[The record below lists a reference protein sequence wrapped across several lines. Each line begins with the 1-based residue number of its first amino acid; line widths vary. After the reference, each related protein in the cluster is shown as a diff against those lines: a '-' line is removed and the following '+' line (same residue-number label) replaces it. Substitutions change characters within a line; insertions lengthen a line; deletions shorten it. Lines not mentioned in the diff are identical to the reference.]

1 MNKHTQA
8 ISFANSYFALI
19 DGLASG
25 LDRQLSED
33 VVLHWFGRTIRG
45 RRNVCAFMKTHKPNS
60 KHMFTRIAPTTGI
73 SYERKH
79 INRKVFRSSH
89 DRNNPEDLETENDTS
104 NEVTCFRETEESS
117 SSRYC
122 DITRDI
128 NQNEIEMK
136 RIDVMDNDEASYDL
150 NEGDLSNLFKLE
162 ITSSSVEEIEQ
173 SINKIKLEEEMA
185 PTVRAIKRERGE
197 EDGTDIVETSAV
209 KYVEADGE
217 VEFSRKFWKRDTWN
231 TYFSSTTNVHRW
243 RRPCK
248 LQIVYT
254 TLTERQPDMV
264 APCESNNVTIPFK
277 QPKVR
282 LPSLEEINEIS
293 NRLIPNTN
301 HFGGYLY
308 NLEVLEELQ
317 ADIGTRLIALRNLN
331 NKLVLEKPCIYS
343 SKNEKQFIFNYQ
355 IHLIIYEDR
364 NERNASI
371 PQEV

>member
-1 MNKHTQA
+1 M
-8 ISFANSYFALI
+8 
-19 DGLASG
+19 SG
-25 LDRQLSED
+25 YL
-33 VVLHWFGRTIRG
+33 
-45 RRNVCAFMKTHKPNS
+45 
-60 KHMFTRIAPTTGI
+60 
-73 SYERKH
+73 Y
-79 INRKVFRSSH
+79 RKVFRSSH
-89 DRNNPEDLETENDTS
+89 DRNNQEDLETENDTS
-104 NEVTCFRETEESS
+104 NEETYFREPEESS
-117 SSRYC
+117 SSRSC
-122 DITRDI
+122 DITRDF
-128 NQNEIEMK
+128 NQNEIEVK
-136 RIDVMDNDEASYDL
+136 RTDVMDNDASYDL

-162 ITSSSVEEIEQ
+162 ITSTSVEEIEQ
-173 SINKIKLEEEMA
+173 SINRIKLEEEMA
-185 PTVRAIKRERGE
+185 PTIRAIKRERGE
-197 EDGTDIVETSAV
+197 EDGPDIVETSAV

-231 TYFSSTTNVHRW
+231 TYFSSTVNVHRC

-248 LQIVYT
+248 LQIAYT

-264 APCESNNVTIPFK
+264 APCESNNVATPFK

-308 NLEVLEELQ
+308 NFEVLEVLQ
-317 ADIGTRLIALRNLN
+317 AEVGTRLIAHRNLN
-331 NKLVLEKPCIYS
+331 NNLVLEKPCIYS

-371 PQEV
+371 AQEV